1 VAGCCPFIREWL
13 LRASGAKKEKMDI
26 IQFLSKL
33 DPYRKLTPVHLALIS
48 RSYQREILPPGAMLI
63 EQGRPVWRLGIIQSG
78 VANIAVV
85 DYVGHKLVCGILRPG
100 DHFFDVAVLSGA
112 VATASVVCIEQT
124 TCLVQDRQGFIQSIE
139 ACRPLKSFFYQ
150 KAAQGIRSGYEC
162 FCGRQMRLFPPAQ
175 DSAPILP
182 FIRKAIDYLEEHY
195 HRPITLAMV
204 ARESGM
210 SKFHFSR
217 LFKQHMGISF
227 KQYLNLK
234 RIEAAKVLI
243 SQHGHN
249 VTEAG
254 FAVGFNDASYFS
266 RVFREL
272 EGRSP
277 KCYTAEG
284 DRFASKIVNQ
294 R

>member
-1 VAGCCPFIREWL
+1 
-13 LRASGAKKEKMDI
+13 MDI
-26 IQFLSKL
+26 IQFLSRL
-33 DPYRKLTPVHLALIS
+33 DPYRKLTPVQLAMIS
-48 RSYQREILPPGAMLI
+48 RSYQREILPSGALLI
-63 EQGRPVWRLGIIQSG
+63 EQGRPVWRVGIIQSG
-78 VANIAVV
+78 VAHIAVV
-85 DYVGHKLVCGILRPG
+85 DYIGHKLVCGILKPG
-100 DHFFDVAVLSGA
+100 DHFFDVAVLSGSM
-112 VATASVVCIEQT
+112 ATASVVCLEPT
-124 TCLVQDRQGFIQSIE
+124 ACLVQDRQEFIRSLE
-139 ACRPLKSFFYQ
+139 SCRPLKSFFYQ
-150 KAAQGIRSGYEC
+150 NAVQGIRSGYEC
-162 FCGRQMRLFPPAQ
+162 FCGRQMKL
-175 DSAPILP
+175 SAAAPDRAPSLP
-182 FIRKAIDYLEEHY
+182 FIRKAIEYLEENY

-204 ARESGM
+204 ARASGM

-266 RVFREL
+266 RVFREV

-277 KCYTAEG
+277 RCYTAESEG
-284 DRFASKIVNQ
+284 FESQNAG
-294 R
+294 